1 MQLEKKLLQH
11 SETRQNLLELKN
23 IMNLNAMRTVNPTHG
38 RIYFLRY
45 AGIDFIYANLIH
57 CMQTVIGVMCLF

>member
-1 MQLEKKLLQH
+1 MD
-11 SETRQNLLELKN
+11 
-23 IMNLNAMRTVNPTHG
+23 LNAMRAVNPTHG

-57 CMQTVIGVMCLF
+57 CMQTVIGVMYLF